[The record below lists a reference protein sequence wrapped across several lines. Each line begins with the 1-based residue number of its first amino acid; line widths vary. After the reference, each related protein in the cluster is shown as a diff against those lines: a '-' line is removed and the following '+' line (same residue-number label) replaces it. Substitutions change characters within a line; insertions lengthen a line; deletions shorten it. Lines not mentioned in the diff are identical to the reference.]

1 MNDAS
6 DATDD
11 TDPATEPTQADV
23 VTAFLRNRGEILCL
37 RRSDAVGTYS
47 GQWGGV
53 SGFAEGDPDSQ
64 VRTEIREET
73 GLGDDDC
80 ELVRA
85 GRPVTVTDP
94 DLDREWT
101 VHPYLFDVDH
111 REIDPSEEHD
121 EFRWLPP
128 TVIVDPADDR
138 ETVPALWTAYERV
151 APTVRS
157 IAADDE
163 HGAAALSIRA
173 LEVLRDRAGLLVA
186 ERDDGG
192 DESYAADSDEAG
204 AVRTE
209 DEWDEL
215 AALAGR
221 LLEARPSMAVLRNRV
236 NRVMADASGTTGTDS
251 DTTAASVGAPA
262 VLAAAVAGIDRATA
276 ADEEAAA
283 AASKFT
289 EGTVMTL
296 SRSGTVLDALRKG
309 SPSRVFVAES
319 RPAREGIDAAER
331 LAAELDCPIAVHT
344 DAAVAHVLAT
354 EAVDRVLVG
363 ADTIRPD
370 GAAVNKTGTRTLAIA
385 AARAD
390 VPVTVVA
397 AADKV
402 STREDVNLES
412 GSRNAVYDGDC
423 DLDVLN
429 PTFDVTPAEFVAAF
443 ATERGVLDPGDIEA
457 VADEFTE
464 LAGWREHESSV
475 SG

>member
-23 VTAFLRNRGEILCL
+23 VTAFLRNRGEILLLC
-37 RRSDAVGTYS
+37 RSDAVGTYP

-53 SGFAEGDPDSQ
+53 SGFAEDDPDSQ

-73 GLGDDDC
+73 GLGDDDY

-111 REIDPSEEHD
+111 REIDLSEEHD
-121 EFRWLPP
+121 EFRWRSP
-128 TVIVDPADDR
+128 TAIVDPADDR
-138 ETVPALWTAYERV
+138 ETVPALWPAYERV

-163 HGAAALSIRA
+163 RGAAALSIRA

-192 DESYAADSDEAG
+192 GGSEAADGNEEAT
-204 AVRTE
+204 AQPE

-236 NRVMADASGTTGTDS
+236 NRVMADASGTTDTES

-283 AASKFT
+283 AASEFT

-296 SRSGTVLDALRKG
+296 SRSGTVLDALRNG

-370 GAAVNKTGTRTLAIA
+370 GAAVNKTGTRTLAVA
-385 AARAD
+385 ADRAD

-412 GSRNAVYDGDC
+412 GSRNAVYDGEYS
-423 DLDVLN
+423 LDVLN
-429 PTFDVTPAEFVAAF
+429 PTFDVTPAEYITAF
-443 ATERGVLDPGDIEA
+443 STERGVLDAADIEA

-464 LAGWREHESSV
+464 LADWREHDPSAAE
-475 SG
+475 

>member
-23 VTAFLRNRGEILCL
+23 VTAFLRNRGEILLLC
-37 RRSDAVGTYS
+37 RSDAVGTYS

-73 GLGDDDC
+73 GLDDDDC

-111 REIDPSEEHD
+111 REIDLSEEHD

-128 TVIVDPADDR
+128 TAIVDPADDR
-138 ETVPALWTAYERV
+138 ETVPALWPAYERV

-192 DESYAADSDEAG
+192 DGNEAADGDEAG
-204 AVRTE
+204 TARPE

-236 NRVMADASGTTGTDS
+236 NRAMADASGTVDTD
-251 DTTAASVGAPA
+251 DAAAVAGAPA

-283 AASKFT
+283 AASEFT

-296 SRSGTVLDALRKG
+296 SRSGTVLDALRNG

-319 RPAREGIDAAER
+319 RPAREGIDVAEQ

-354 EAVDRVLVG
+354 QAVDRVLVG
-363 ADTIRPD
+363 ADTVRPD
-370 GAAVNKTGTRTLAIA
+370 GATVNKTGTRTLAVA

-412 GSRNAVYDGDC
+412 GSQDTVYDGDC

-429 PTFDVTPAEFVAAF
+429 PTFDVTPAEYITAF
-443 ATERGVLDPGDIEA
+443 STERGVLDAADIEA

-464 LAGWREHESSV
+464 LADWREHGLSMAE
-475 SG
+475 